1 MSKRT
6 VILVILDGWGIG
18 RDDES
23 NPIFIANPQNI
34 NKIKDDFPSAA
45 LQASGI
51 AVGLPWGEEGNSEV
65 GHLNIGAGKVI
76 YQNYPRISLAI
87 RDGSFFKNE
96 TILAAFEHSKKNNS
110 NVNLIGLLTG
120 GNVHASLEHLK
131 ALIKFAQ
138 NENVH
143 RINLHL
149 IADGRDSLPKSSL
162 DLLKHIPFSEKIVLA
177 SVSGRYYAMDGDK
190 HWDRTREYYKTLIGE
205 GTIVENAENHVK
217 NTYQKEL
224 NDEYV
229 FPAIIGPQKL
239 TVNDGDSVI
248 FFNFREDRT
257 RQIVE
262 PFVNKNFDKFSIKN
276 FSNLY
281 VASLINY
288 DDRFKIPVAFP
299 KEKAKNPLVKI
310 LSENNKIQLRL
321 AETEKY
327 AHITY
332 FFNGEIEAPFENE
345 FRVLIPSKSEIHH
358 DEHPEMMAEEITNR
372 LLQAIDEQSY
382 DFILVNYANADVI
395 AHTGNFEA
403 AVKAVKIID
412 EQIGKI
418 AEAIL
423 KNNGVLIIT
432 ADHGNIERMINPQT
446 GEPET
451 QHDLSPV
458 PIYLV
463 AKEFKNK
470 KDKARRKEK
479 TPVGILADIA
489 PTILELMNIPEPKE
503 MTGQSLLKF
512 LIFNQN

>member
-1 MSKRT
+1 MT
-6 VILVILDGWGIG
+6 PYG
-18 RDDES
+18 
-23 NPIFIANPQNI
+23 N
-34 NKIKDDFPSAA
+34 DFQVP
-45 LQASGI
+45 
-51 AVGLPWGEEGNSEV
+51 
-65 GHLNIGAGKVI
+65 
-76 YQNYPRISLAI
+76 
-87 RDGSFFKNE
+87 
-96 TILAAFEHSKKNNS
+96 AAFE
-110 NVNLIGLLTG
+110 
-120 GNVHASLEHLK
+120 
-131 ALIKFAQ
+131 
-138 NENVH
+138 
-143 RINLHL
+143 
-149 IADGRDSLPKSSL
+149 P
-162 DLLKHIPFSEKIVLA
+162 EKILNPLGKVLA
-177 SVSGRYYAMDGDK
+177 DK
-190 HWDRTREYYKTLIGE
+190 GFT
-205 GTIVENAENHVK
+205 
-217 NTYQKEL
+217 
-224 NDEYV
+224 
-229 FPAIIGPQKL
+229 
-239 TVNDGDSVI
+239 
-248 FFNFREDRT
+248 
-257 RQIVE
+257 
-262 PFVNKNFDKFSIKN
+262 
-276 FSNLY
+276 
-281 VASLINY
+281 
-288 DDRFKIPVAFP
+288 
-299 KEKAKNPLVKI
+299 
-310 LSENNKIQLRL
+310 QLRL
-321 AETEKY
+321 AETQKY
-327 AHITY
+327 PHVTY
-332 FFNGEIEAPFENE
+332 FFNGFKEEPFKNE
-345 FRVLIPSKSEIHH
+345 YRVLIPSPPTIRPE
-358 DEHPEMMAEEITNR
+358 EHPEMMAEEITNR